1 MVFGAGPRMRAH
13 EGVDAHEDGEV
24 SGEPRLERGSGQRAR
39 QAGEREGPRGGA
51 RHRAGGELEQG
62 AEAGRGD
69 GGELLRIEDDR
80 AVFVGVLQGLCQLC
94 HELRSKKRA
103 FERERLNTGVDVGHE
118 LAVCQE
124 GLPLEGLPGG
134 RVPAKVRLTPFE
146 NPIVRLS
153 LWRDCSAHPQGRRTN
168 MKRLCSSFCVF
179 LLFHVV
185 VGCAGSF
192 QSPPTYPFEDPQF
205 KEANPIPKGLDA
217 DFPVP
222 LTLLPGDTVTV
233 RTTSNDNA
241 EYEGLIIDD
250 EGKVHVPIAG
260 PVQISG
266 LAPHQA
272 ERTIEGVLQKY
283 DRFVRVSVIVTA
295 WGGHFATVIGA
306 VLNEGPKTLT
316 PSMRIAELL
325 AAAGGPLR
333 VENEGELKY
342 IADLDGAR
350 LMRKS
355 QVVPISVRLA
365 LSGDP
370 KHNVLVHPGDQL
382 FVPAGLGSRIAVLGI
397 TGDGGAMVTYRP
409 GIRVTE
415 ALALAGGVTINSD
428 FEDVRIVRG
437 PLKNP
442 KIYQFSLQALVDGHT
457 GDVQLAPGDVVFVS
471 EHWAATMSQ
480 VLDRIAPIIAI
491 GIAAM
496 NSWLIFETIQIRKDD
511 QAVRT
516 SGSGN

>member
-1 MVFGAGPRMRAH
+1 
-13 EGVDAHEDGEV
+13 
-24 SGEPRLERGSGQRAR
+24 
-39 QAGEREGPRGGA
+39 
-51 RHRAGGELEQG
+51 
-62 AEAGRGD
+62 
-69 GGELLRIEDDR
+69 
-80 AVFVGVLQGLCQLC
+80 
-94 HELRSKKRA
+94 
-103 FERERLNTGVDVGHE
+103 
-118 LAVCQE
+118 
-124 GLPLEGLPGG
+124 
-134 RVPAKVRLTPFE
+134 
-146 NPIVRLS
+146 
-153 LWRDCSAHPQGRRTN
+153 
-168 MKRLCSSFCVF
+168 MKRLSSSLCI
-179 LLFHVV
+179 LLLLHVV
-185 VGCAGSF
+185 VGCSGNF
-192 QSPPTYPFEDPQF
+192 QPPPTYPFEDPQF
-205 KEANPIPKGLDA
+205 KEANPIPKGVDS

-222 LTLLPGDTVTV
+222 LTLLPGDTITV
-233 RTTSNDNA
+233 RASSNDNS

-272 ERTIEGVLQKY
+272 ERTIEGVLQKF

-306 VLNEGPKTLT
+306 VANEGPKTLT

-325 AAAGGPLR
+325 AASGGPLR

-397 TGDGGAMVTYRP
+397 VGAGGAMVTYRP

-415 ALALAGGVTINSD
+415 ALALAGGVTVDSD
-428 FEDVRIVRG
+428 FEDVRVVRG

-442 KIYQFSLQALVDGHT
+442 KVYQFSLEALVDGNT

-480 VLDRIAPIIAI
+480 VLDRIAPLLSIAVTGMNTWMLYETI
-491 GIAAM
+491 KWRRDEQRYREAQDAM
-496 NSWLIFETIQIRKDD
+496 NMNLNNR
-511 QAVRT
+511 
-516 SGSGN
+516 